1 MKISFHSVRAHKICI
16 FLCLVVLYIR
26 NIFEDDGGKAM
37 LLTAFFISPLSFLV
51 HPPGSFVPKFI
62 SDLDMSIEWAVFMS
76 PFIILTGYYVWFR
89 VPYGVLYPL
98 LFSSFFFYF
107 LLHITS

>member
-37 LLTAFFISPLSFLV
+37 LLTAFFISPLSFL
-51 HPPGSFVPKFI
+51 GK
-62 SDLDMSIEWAVFMS
+62 
-76 PFIILTGYYVWFR
+76 TG
-89 VPYGVLYPL
+89 
-98 LFSSFFFYF
+98 
-107 LLHITS
+107 ITG